1 MATYNKNPGGGG
13 KRPKPKNPPR
23 TSGKVK
29 PGDKFKGIKPAP
41 MPTWKGKGPSIDSG
55 IAVKPRKPTRQLKPA
70 IGNVQPLRSKR
81 KK

>member
-23 TSGKVK
+23 T
-29 PGDKFKGIKPAP
+29 PDKFKGIKPAP
-41 MPTWKGKGPSIDSG
+41 MPNLGSKYKNRDPGITIKGPT
-55 IAVKPRKPTRQLKPA
+55 RKLKPPKN
-70 IGNVQPLRSKR
+70 GMQPLRSTR